1 MVPLQ
6 RLSHPASGAL
16 EVLKLVALAAMVADH
31 ANKYALDRAYPVILL
46 LMARDFGME
55 NLDLTLRERVVTL
68 LANIGVTEGMPEGE
82 VKFRITRFVTCL
94 EVNEQILTDIK
105 EIFDEH
111 YHALGESSAK
121 KFIRTVLR
129 RTDKRNQENVPPKVK
144 GTVLGEELVRN
155 IKRSIRC

>member
-1 MVPLQ
+1 MNSATTAEWVQ
-6 RLSHPASGAL
+6 QKMEAVFR
-16 EVLKLVALAAMVADH
+16 
-31 ANKYALDRAYPVILL
+31 KYPKPQVDRAYPVILL

-55 NLDLTLRERVVTL
+55 NLDRTLRERVVTL
-68 LANIGVTEGMPEGE
+68 LANIGVTEGMAEGE

-121 KFIRTVLR
+121 KFVRTVLR
-129 RTDKRNQENVPPKVK
+129 RTNRRVAAENVPENVK
-144 GTVLGEELVRN
+144 GTVLGEELARKL
-155 IKRSIRC
+155 KRSIRC